1 MNRFSRKAMADWEEL
16 MSTPSVKEALKEYVA
31 TLDKVNENWEVLMK
45 EVKAN
50 KNKKEKVRLGT
61 KSVGDIVDIGY
72 STPDGTKE
80 RFLIVDKD
88 FDIITLLSVN
98 ILDYSP
104 FAIRSDV
111 KGDIKANDYEHSYIK
126 DKMANWSRSL
136 PKKVKK
142 KLAAAPTLP
151 TAEQLNLDGN
161 NECAWDYF
169 IDNDSEKLIAKVGS
183 YAATTGLA
191 KCGDQEWYWTKS
203 PSVSYANYARGGN
216 SDGTRYYISAYIGS
230 YGVRPAL
237 ALRSDF
243 LVK

>member
-1 MNRFSRKAMADWEEL
+1 MNRFSRKAMTGWEEL
-16 MSTPSVKEALKEYVA
+16 MSTPGAKEALKEYVA
-31 TLDKVNENWEVLMK
+31 ALDKVNENWEVLMK
-45 EVKAN
+45 EVKA
-50 KNKKEKVRLGT
+50 NKKEKVRLGT

-72 STPDGTKE
+72 STPDGEKE
-80 RFLIVDKD
+80 KFLIVDKD
-88 FDIITLLSVN
+88 FDVITLLSVN

-126 DKMANWSRSL
+126 GKMANWASSL

-161 NECAWDYF
+161 NEGAWDYF
-169 IDNDSEKLIAKVGS
+169 VDCDSEKLIAKVGS
-183 YAATTGLA
+183 YASTTGLA
-191 KCGDQEWYWTKS
+191 DCGDQEWYWTKS
-203 PSVSYANYARGGN
+203 PSVSSSSYVRIVN
-216 SDGTRYYISAYIGS
+216 SDGTRYS
-230 YGVRPAL
+230 YGAYCGYHGFRPAL

>member
-1 MNRFSRKAMADWEEL
+1 MNRFSRKAMTDWEEL
-16 MSTPSVKEALKEYVA
+16 MSTPGAKEALKEYVA
-31 TLDKVNENWEVLMK
+31 ALDKVNENWEVLMK

-50 KNKKEKVRLGT
+50 KKEKVRLGT
-61 KSVGDIVDIGY
+61 KSVGDIVDIEY
-72 STPDGTKE
+72 KTPDGTKE
-80 RFLIVDKD
+80 KFLLVDKD
-88 FDIITLLSVN
+88 FDVITLLSVN

-111 KGDIKANDYEHSYIK
+111 KRGIKANDYEHSYIK
-126 DKMANWSRSL
+126 EKVASWASSL

-161 NECAWDYF
+161 NEGAWDYF
-169 IDNDSEKLIAKVGS
+169 IDSDSEKLIAKVGS

-191 KCGDQEWYWTKS
+191 ECGDQEWYWTKS
-203 PSVSYANYARGGN
+203 PYVSHSDYVRLVN
-216 SDGTRYYISAYIGS
+216 SDGSRIINLAYIGYS
-230 YGVRPAL
+230 GFRPAL